1 MQNLPTDTEK
11 IRELIKKLL
20 AEHIGV
26 EPEDIEDDDFLIDDL
41 HMNPSEIIDFSE
53 KLKEV
58 GFDITRIDLM
68 NVKNVEDIVDA
79 LSSH

>member
-1 MQNLPTDTEK
+1 MPNLPTDTEK
-11 IRELIKKLL
+11 IRELVKKLL

-41 HMNPSEIIDFSE
+41 HMNPSEIVDFSE

-58 GFDITRIDLM
+58 GLDITRVDLM
-68 NVKNVEDIVDA
+68 NLNTVEDLIDA

>member
-1 MQNLPTDTEK
+1 MQNLPTETEK

-68 NVKNVEDIVDA
+68 NVKTVEDIVDA